1 MVNPVGPGAPYIT
14 PAILQSAQTGIAWD
28 TIPFLNATAAQQT
41 AEQLNICMRA
51 TAMVDKFCNTPLRAT
66 IDTET
71 VYGPQ
76 DYRFTIRPDGVS
88 RVILSRP
95 PVVDVISG
103 RYSPAASFPEQWTA
117 LDSTKFKVEQPLMGV
132 YGTTAPSASADGGQA
147 ILVAPGLV
155 YGPRRSVELQVTY
168 LNGWPHTQLTAASV
182 VNDTTLQVDDV
193 TGWLGATGI
202 VKDLNGQEAI
212 TVTAVSPSGA
222 GASGP
227 GTLTLSA
234 PLAYA
239 HAQGILVTTLPGQV
253 EQAAILFATW
263 QALTPGGTSVTA
275 QDMPGSAHGG
285 GTGGID
291 SYKADAE
298 KLLAELRRVI

>member
-1 MVNPVGPGAPYIT
+1 MALAVGPGAPYIT
-14 PAILQSAQTGIAWD
+14 PAVLLSAATGIAWN
-28 TIPFLNATAAQQT
+28 TIPDMESTLEQQT

-71 VYGPQ
+71 VHGPE
-76 DYRFTIRPDGVS
+76 DYRFTVARNGVA

-95 PVVDVISG
+95 PVVAVLSG
-103 RYSPAASFPEQWTA
+103 RYSPTASFPSQWTT
-117 LDSTKFKVEQPLMGV
+117 LDASKFKVEDPIMGV

-147 ILVAPGLV
+147 ILVAPGLAL
-155 YGPRRSVELQVTY
+155 GPRRSVELEVTY
-168 LNGWPHTQLTAASV
+168 MNGWPHTQVTVAAAEGDSA
-182 VNDTTLQVDDV
+182 LQVDDV
-193 TGWLGATGI
+193 TGWLGATGT
-202 VKDLNGQEAI
+202 VKDLNGQEAV

-239 HAQGILVTTLPGQV
+239 HAAGTLVTTLPGQV

-263 QALTPGGTSVTA
+263 QALTRGGTSVTA
-275 QDMPGSAHGG
+275 QAMPGAAQGG
-285 GTGGID
+285 GTGGVD
-291 SYKADAE
+291 SYKTDAE